1 MAANDLQMRVDQ
13 LRATLREH
21 NYNYYVLNEPLVSDK
36 EYDKLFNELRGIEA
50 ENPKLVAPDS
60 PTQRAGAEPSDKFQK
75 VQHPA
80 PILSLANAFDGDDLL
95 AWRERVARIDER
107 VLDADFV
114 VEPKLDGLTVVLHYQ
129 DGVFVQGATRG
140 NGEVGEDVTINLRTL
155 GVLPLRIPVNPDG
168 PQPPAN
174 LYVRGEVF
182 IRLDAFD
189 ELNKRQAELGEKTY
203 QTPRNTAAGALRQL
217 DSTVTASRP
226 LTMYVYNI
234 VSADGD
240 VPATQWETLE
250 YMRDL
255 GFPVPTDVL
264 EKCDDIDCVVAA
276 CEAWVERRKTLDYEV
291 DGAVVKINNLALSDD
306 LGIVGRDPRGSIAF
320 KFPAQEVTTDLLD
333 IGVNVGRTGVLTPY
347 AMLKPVEIG
356 GVIVKQATLHNFDY
370 IEEKD
375 IRVGDRV
382 LLKRAGDVIPYVI
395 GPVEAARKGKKLKKF
410 KPPKVCPVCGETVQH
425 IKGEVAWYCVN
436 ASCPEQLVR
445 NVEHF
450 VSRSTLDIVGMGI
463 KIVEQFVQEGFIED
477 VADIYYLDREK
488 VFALEGYGDK
498 KVDNLLESIEASKQ
512 RSLGQLIS
520 ALGIRLVGEVAANDL
535 ARRYRDLDEIS
546 KVTAEELEAI
556 EGFGP
561 NIAQSVVE
569 WFQQATNKKVLKKLK
584 KAGMWPQSEPMRAD
598 TGDLPFSGQTF
609 VVTGTLPNFSRKD
622 AKEFIESNG
631 GKVTSSVSKKTSYVV
646 VGESAGSKLT
656 KAQELGVPTLDE
668 AALKTLPKNS

>member
-1 MAANDLQMRVDQ
+1 M
-13 LRATLREH
+13 
-21 NYNYYVLNEPLVSDK
+21 
-36 EYDKLFNELRGIEA
+36 
-50 ENPKLVAPDS
+50 
-60 PTQRAGAEPSDKFQK
+60 
-75 VQHPA
+75 QHPG
-80 PILSLANAFDGDDLL
+80 PILSLANAFDGDDLR
-95 AWRERVARIDER
+95 AWRERIGRIDER

-217 DSTVTASRP
+217 DSSVTASRP

-255 GFPVPTDVL
+255 GFPVPTDAL

-347 AMLKPVEIG
+347 AMLEPVEIG
-356 GVIVKQATLHNFDY
+356 GVIVKQATLHNF
-370 IEEKD
+370 
-375 IRVGDRV
+375 RLHR
-382 LLKRAGDVIPYVI
+382 
-395 GPVEAARKGKKLKKF
+395 RKGY
-410 KPPKVCPVCGETVQH
+410 P
-425 IKGEVAWYCVN
+425 
-436 ASCPEQLVR
+436 
-445 NVEHF
+445 
-450 VSRSTLDIVGMGI
+450 
-463 KIVEQFVQEGFIED
+463 
-477 VADIYYLDREK
+477 
-488 VFALEGYGDK
+488 
-498 KVDNLLESIEASKQ
+498 
-512 RSLGQLIS
+512 
-520 ALGIRLVGEVAANDL
+520 
-535 ARRYRDLDEIS
+535 RR
-546 KVTAEELEAI
+546 
-556 EGFGP
+556 
-561 NIAQSVVE
+561 
-569 WFQQATNKKVLKKLK
+569 
-584 KAGMWPQSEPMRAD
+584 
-598 TGDLPFSGQTF
+598 
-609 VVTGTLPNFSRKD
+609 
-622 AKEFIESNG
+622 
-631 GKVTSSVSKKTSYVV
+631 
-646 VGESAGSKLT
+646 
-656 KAQELGVPTLDE
+656 
-668 AALKTLPKNS
+668 